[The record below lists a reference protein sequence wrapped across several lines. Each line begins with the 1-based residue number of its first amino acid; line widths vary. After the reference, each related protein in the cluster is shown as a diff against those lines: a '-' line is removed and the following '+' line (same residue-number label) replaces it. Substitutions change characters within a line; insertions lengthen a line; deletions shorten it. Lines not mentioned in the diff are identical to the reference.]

1 MRRLYLSISLGILL
15 ALVLASVIA
24 SQVMRYS
31 FDKNIRGRISSHE
44 HSQVMLIKQR
54 LDAVPES
61 NLQNELIELS
71 KSLPIPLKLVPSD
84 SKLIPSHVSLDLQT
98 NSRSHEITESGK
110 SDFISVQNGKYIA
123 IFGPSKPPFPFS
135 WTQLIIV
142 VFVMIPIVGAVGYIL
157 TFPVARRLR
166 ILDEAT
172 KSLGD
177 GDLSARANIKSNDAI
192 GGLANRF
199 NDMADKIEALLE
211 NQRHLIQ
218 AVSHELRT
226 PIARIRFDLEL
237 MEYAEDQKE
246 RSEKASEI
254 KDGLD
259 ELNSLVDE
267 LFLYMRFDSLNSP
280 MKKEVFNVAE
290 VLDELVEG
298 FERERSEVNIK
309 LQSELEYDLNLKA
322 NKKYFLR
329 AIENL
334 VGNAVRYAETTVV
347 ISYFAVEEEVY
358 VEVADDGPGIPNDK
372 REHLFEP
379 FYRVDES
386 RNRKSGGAGLGL
398 AIVERILK
406 AHNGS
411 VSIADGDNG
420 CTMVTTWP
428 LTD

>member
-15 ALVLASVIA
+15 ALILASGIA
-24 SQVMRYS
+24 SQVLRYS
-31 FDKNIRGRISSHE
+31 FDKHISERIDSHE
-44 HSQVMLIKQR
+44 HSHVMLIKQR
-54 LDAVPES
+54 LDMVPES
-61 NLQNELIELS
+61 SLQSELTELQQ
-71 KSLPIPLKLVPSD
+71 SLPTPLKLISKD
-84 SKLIPSHVSLDLQT
+84 SKLLSARVVSALQT
-98 NSRSHEITESGK
+98 NTRTHEITENGK
-110 SDFISVQNGKYIA
+110 MDYILVQNGKHVA

-135 WTQLIIV
+135 WNHLLIV
-142 VFVMIPIVGAVGYIL
+142 VFIMIPIVGIVGYIL

-172 KSLGD
+172 KKLGE
-177 GDLSARANIKSNDAI
+177 GDLSSRANINSGDAV

-199 NDMADKIEALLE
+199 NYMADKIESLLE

-237 MEYAEDQKE
+237 LEFAEDQQE
-246 RSEKASEI
+246 RSEKSAEI

-267 LFLYMRFDSLNSP
+267 LFLYMRFESLNSP

-290 VLDELVEG
+290 ALDELAEG
-298 FERERSEVNIK
+298 FEKEHPEINIK
-309 LQSELEYDLNLKA
+309 LQSELEHELYLDA
-322 NKKYFLR
+322 NKKYFIR
-329 AIENL
+329 AIGNL
-334 VGNAVRYAETTVV
+334 VGNAVRYAQTTV
-347 ISYFAVEEEVY
+347 IINYFAGDNEVM
-358 VEVADDGPGIPNDK
+358 VEVSDDGPGIPNDK
-372 REHLFEP
+372 REFLFEP

-411 VSIADGDNG
+411 VSIADTDAG
-420 CTMVTTWP
+420 CLMITSWP
-428 LTD
+428 LA